1 MTAIFELFKK
11 NNKHETG
18 IFANIADYVGIS
30 LDDMKH
36 SNKLAVEGIVPPNYP
51 NLLAFSDG
59 TEETIES
66 LVNMF
71 LEFHPHTCLI
81 EFNWYCSTHKK
92 SKEFYDT
99 ITVFWM
105 THYNFVNVQENF
117 RMSNGAYNSVCF
129 WIKPKHIVYSIDI
142 NKNILEHIDTIIFNF
157 GLNINEVYNIVIE
170 KILNQDEYTIEI
182 AFNELKKNYLAYKY
196 ISKFLIKMNK
206 QSKMLLMR

>member
-30 LDDMKH
+30 LDDMKR

-71 LEFHPHTCLI
+71 LECGPHCCLI
-81 EFNWYCSTHKK
+81 EFNWYCSIHKK
-92 SKEFYDT
+92 SQGFYDT
-99 ITVFWM
+99 ITLFWM
-105 THYNFVNVQENF
+105 SNYDFINIQENF
-117 RMSNGAYNSVCF
+117 RISNGAYNSVCF
-129 WIKPKHIVYSIDI
+129 WIKPKHILYSIDI

-157 GLNINEVYNIVIE
+157 GLNFHDVYNMIIQ
-170 KILNQDEYTIEI
+170 KILDQDENTIEN
-182 AFNELKKNYLAYKY
+182 AFNALKKNYLAYNY